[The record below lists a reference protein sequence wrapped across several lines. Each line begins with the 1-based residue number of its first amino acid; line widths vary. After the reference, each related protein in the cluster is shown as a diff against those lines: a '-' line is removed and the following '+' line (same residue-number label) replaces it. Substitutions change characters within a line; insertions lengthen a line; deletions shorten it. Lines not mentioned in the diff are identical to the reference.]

1 MRRTKAAQAERREYW
16 RKLIALQEQSRQP
29 VRVFCKEHRVGENSF
44 YAWRHR
50 LERQP
55 PVENPP
61 MRFAL
66 VEPAGADHARPI
78 LEMLELTLA
87 TGECLRIAE
96 GVDAVTLRTVLAVL
110 REPHA

>member
-16 RKLIALQEQSRQP
+16 QKLIALQEQSQQP

-55 PVENPP
+55 AQENHAL
-61 MRFAL
+61 RFAL
-66 VEPAGADHARPI
+66 VEPAGGDRVQPAGER
-78 LEMLELTLA
+78 LELTLT
-87 TGECLRIAE
+87 TGERLRIGA
-96 GVDAVTLRTVLAVL
+96 GTDAATLRTVLAVL